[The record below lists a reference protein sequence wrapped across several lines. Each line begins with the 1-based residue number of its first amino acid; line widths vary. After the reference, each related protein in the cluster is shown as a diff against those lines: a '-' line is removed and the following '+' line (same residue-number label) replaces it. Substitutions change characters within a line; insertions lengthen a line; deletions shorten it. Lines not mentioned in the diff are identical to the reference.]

1 MSYEINY
8 SRTITDSEA
17 KILSNDLLDIEAW
30 VNAAIDG
37 KLNNCTKR
45 LAQQHKDRL
54 IDDGATTVPA
64 TNSGLVADAI
74 LPEYYT
80 TRAER
85 DAAAASG
92 QA

>member
-8 SRTITDSEA
+8 SRTITDTEA
-17 KILSNDLLDIEAW
+17 KILENDLLDIEAW

-45 LAQQHKDRL
+45 LAKQHKERL
-54 IDDGATTVPA
+54 IADGETTVPSTDA
-64 TNSGLVADAI
+64 LLTADAL
-74 LPEYYT
+74 LPAYYT

-85 DAAAASG
+85 EIVAASG